1 MRVARWLGL
10 ILLVVSIARSAAADF
25 IDGEVTA
32 HLRAGPGLE
41 FRIMKTLTAGSV
53 VQVLGREGDW
63 IRVRYTDMEGWIP
76 DGYSSREEPAGV
88 VLPRVREKLVA
99 AEARITELD
108 QQRAAQTAALEEL
121 AVLRERNRVLESDAS
136 RMNASA
142 RWKSLTA
149 GAGIVLVGILIGLI
163 APRGGGTRSRLKL

>member
-41 FRIMKTLTAGSV
+41 FRIMKTLTAGSA
-53 VQVLGREGDW
+53 VQVLSREGDW

-76 DGYSSREEPAGV
+76 DGYASRDEPASI

-108 QQRAAQTAALEEL
+108 QQRAAQTTALEEL